1 MNFIEKI
8 MSATRFNAAEKDL
21 EKFIKFLAIKSVQVV
36 VQSRLGTKIQ
46 TQCAPLATGNDW
58 FNIVIEDYP
67 DVLAETK
74 QALNLAPGESI
85 LNRLPVCVEISL
97 RTVDGDQMVLEVWSL
112 DLQLP
117 SETKTNEQ
125 VLKVAHQIYNRMS
138 ILLKSLISLT
148 RATPAYKLSRR
159 QCPDSYRIFYKVYA
173 EEKPQIH
180 ALGEGFKNVRVGHLN
195 TIVGNLTMS
204 VAYRTKMT
212 LSPTTQQHCE
222 SAIMLKSD
230 HFLKD
235 QSPKHNR
242 YYHHVKKAGA
252 EKKFIDIDKPLRPG
266 AFVDVSKIKQY
277 TEEDFILPETPPFDW
292 LIKKNRTDSTGSG
305 SIHED
310 HRTQSPTANNNN
322 VDFKNFEDQQ
332 QQPQSPIKSLLVPVP
347 LVDEAEEATKNKKHS
362 TTNTTATAATTT
374 TTRTAALPPD
384 DDNLLKEL
392 NFPFASPTSHVND
405 LARFY
410 RDCYH
415 APPLHS
421 CEVQPGA
428 TDENGDCVALDPV
441 DDLSKQLELFETSL
455 ENYEILVSQLGCSTT
470 TTNTTSSKSSSTK
483 ST

>member
-1 MNFIEKI
+1 
-8 MSATRFNAAEKDL
+8 MSATRLNAAEKDL

-46 TQCAPLATGNDW
+46 TQCNPLATGNDW

-67 DVLAETK
+67 DVYAETK
-74 QALNLAPGESI
+74 QALNLSPGETI

-112 DLQLP
+112 DLQSP
-117 SETKTNEQ
+117 TENKSEQ

-159 QCPDSYRIFYKVYA
+159 QSSDSYRIFYKVYA
-173 EEKPQIH
+173 EEKPQVH
-180 ALGEGFKNVRVGHLN
+180 ALGEGFKQVRVGHLN

-212 LSPTTQQHCE
+212 FSPTTQHCD

-235 QSPKHNR
+235 QSPKHIR
-242 YYHHVKKAGA
+242 YHHVKKAGG

-277 TEEDFILPETPPFDW
+277 TEDDFILPATPPFDW
-292 LIKKNRTDSTGSG
+292 LIKKNRTDSTGS

-310 HRTQSPTANNNN
+310 RTQSPLGGGNNNNN
-322 VDFKNFEDQQ
+322 VDFKNYE

-347 LVDEAEEATKNKKHS
+347 LDDSKSKKPS
-362 TTNTTATAATTT
+362 
-374 TTRTAALPPD
+374 RTAIPPD

-421 CEVQPGA
+421 CELNSA
-428 TDENGDCVALDPV
+428 TAENNEGGVALDPV
-441 DDLSKQLELFETSL
+441 EDLSKQLELFETSL

-470 TTNTTSSKSSSTK
+470 SSKSSSTK

>member
-1 MNFIEKI
+1 
-8 MSATRFNAAEKDL
+8 MSATRLNAAEKDL

-46 TQCAPLATGNDW
+46 TQCKPLATGNDW

-67 DVLAETK
+67 DVYAETK
-74 QALNLAPGESI
+74 QALNLSSGESI

-117 SETKTNEQ
+117 SESKTNEQ

-173 EEKPQIH
+173 EERPQVH

-212 LSPTTQQHCE
+212 FSPTTTQQHCE

-235 QSPKHNR
+235 QSPKHVR
-242 YYHHVKKAGA
+242 YHGKKNNG
-252 EKKFIDIDKPLRPG
+252 EKKLIDIDKPLRLG

-305 SIHED
+305 SIHEE
-310 HRTQSPTANNNN
+310 HRTQSPLGQTNTNNNN
-322 VDFKNFEDQQ
+322 VDFKNFEEQQ
-332 QQPQSPIKSLLVPVP
+332 QSPIKSLLVPVP
-347 LVDEAEEATKNKKHS
+347 LVENVNDDSSTKDKI
-362 TTNTTATAATTT
+362 TLR
-374 TTRTAALPPD
+374 TTRTAILPPD

-421 CEVQPGA
+421 CELISNEDTHLA
-428 TDENGDCVALDPV
+428 DENGDSVAVDPV

-455 ENYEILVSQLGCSTT
+455 EDYEILVSQLGCSTT
-470 TTNTTSSKSSSTK
+470 TTTTMSSKSSSTK

>member
-1 MNFIEKI
+1 
-8 MSATRFNAAEKDL
+8 MSATRLNAAEKDL
-21 EKFIKFLAIKSVQVV
+21 EKFIKFLAIKTVQVV

-46 TQCAPLATGNDW
+46 TQCNPLATGNDW

-67 DVLAETK
+67 DVYAETK
-74 QALNLAPGESI
+74 QALNLTPGETI

-112 DLQLP
+112 DLQSP
-117 SETKTNEQ
+117 PPPPPTSATENNKTNNDQ
-125 VLKVAHQIYNRMS
+125 VVLKVAHQIYNRMS

-173 EEKPQIH
+173 EEKPQVH
-180 ALGEGFKNVRVGHLN
+180 ALGEGYKNVRVGHLN

-212 LSPTTQQHCE
+212 FSPTTTKHCD

-235 QSPKHNR
+235 QSPKHIR
-242 YYHHVKKAGA
+242 YHHNNYVKKIG

-266 AFVDVSKIKQY
+266 AFVDVSKIRQY
-277 TEEDFILPETPPFDW
+277 TEDDFILPETPPFDW
-292 LIKKNRTDSTGSG
+292 LIKKNRTDSTGS

-310 HRTQSPTANNNN
+310 RTQSPLGTNNNN
-322 VDFKNFEDQQ
+322 ADFKSNYEHHQP
-332 QQPQSPIKSLLVPVP
+332 PQSAIKSLLVPVP
-347 LVDEAEEATKNKKHS
+347 LDDETKTKK
-362 TTNTTATAATTT
+362 NP
-374 TTRTAALPPD
+374 RTALPPD

-410 RDCYH
+410 RDCYN

-421 CEVQPGA
+421 CCGEVNSVGENKATATEGA
-428 TDENGDCVALDPV
+428 IDPV
-441 DDLSKQLELFETSL
+441 EDLSKQLELFETSMDDY
-455 ENYEILVSQLGCSTT
+455 ENLVMQLGCSTT
-470 TTNTTSSKSSSTK
+470 SSKTTSSTK